1 MIPIAYGDTAR
12 LGVLVP
18 SGNSVAEIELR
29 AMLPPEVGML
39 TTRLALRGSSEPE
52 LLAMLTDLDKAAELI
67 GHAEPNAIAFHCT
80 AVSTYAPHLA
90 DEIRERITAASGRPA
105 LATAD
110 GILAALRAFGTRR
123 VLLVTPY
130 IQPVHDREIGYL
142 ETQGVAVIGGSF
154 LGVDTNTE
162 MARIPPAAIADQVRS
177 TARGVEADLCFIS
190 CTAIRSAGLIAD
202 LEADLGI
209 PVLTSNQVMAW
220 HALRVLG
227 VSIRVR
233 GFGRLFD
240 ADSKT
245 LGP

>member
-1 MIPIAYGDTAR
+1 MTPIEYGDTAR
-12 LGVLVP
+12 LGILVP

-29 AMLPPEVGML
+29 AMLPQQVAML

-52 LLAMLTDLDKAAELI
+52 LLAMLTDLDKAAELV

-90 DEIRERITAASGRPA
+90 GEIRGRITAASGRPA

-110 GILAALRAFGTRR
+110 GILAALRVLETQRI
-123 VLLVTPY
+123 LLVTPY

-142 ETQGVAVIGGSF
+142 QAQGVAVVGGSF
-154 LGVDTNTE
+154 LGVNTNIE
-162 MARIPPAAIADQVRS
+162 MARIPPATIADQVR
-177 TARGVEADLCFIS
+177 TAARGIEADLCFIS

-202 LEADLGI
+202 LEAELGM
-209 PVLTSNQVMAW
+209 PVMTSNQVMAW
-220 HALRVLG
+220 HALRALEVG
-227 VSIRVR
+227 IKVQ

-240 ADSKT
+240 H
-245 LGP
+245 